1 MNNAKIHRYLKVLK
15 ILRGKPMYTRQLLNI
30 IGSWGD
36 GYSLIIEMSSLGLIE
51 RYTAPCQ
58 NTTQDAGQLRWCKY
72 NKISDK
78 GLKILEALENLEEE
92 VSTSGKKCRSK
103 EGDHNVQP

>member
-1 MNNAKIHRYLKVLK
+1 MNNAKIHRYLKILR

-58 NTTQDAGQLRWCKY
+58 NTHDAGQLRWCKY
-72 NKISDK
+72 NKISEK
-78 GLKILEALENLEEE
+78 GLKILEALEVLEE
-92 VSTSGKKCRSK
+92 VSASG
-103 EGDHNVQP
+103 

>member
-1 MNNAKIHRYLKVLK
+1 MNNAKIHRYLK
-15 ILRGKPMYTRQLLNI
+15 ILRILRDRPMYTRQLLNI

-36 GYSLIIEMSSLGLIE
+36 GYGLIVEMSSLGLIE

-58 NTTQDAGQLRWCKY
+58 NAQDAGQLRWCKY

-78 GLKILEALENLEEE
+78 GLKILEALESLEEE
-92 VSTSGKKCRSK
+92 VGSNG
-103 EGDHNVQP
+103 

>member
-1 MNNAKIHRYLKVLK
+1 MNSSKIHRYLKVLK
-15 ILRGKPMYTRQLLNI
+15 ILRGKPMYTRQLLNM

-36 GYSLIIEMSSLGLIE
+36 GYGLIVEMSSLGLIE

-58 NTTQDAGQLRWCKY
+58 NTNIDAGQLRWCKY

-78 GLKILEALENLEEE
+78 GLKILEALEELEEE
-92 VSTSGKKCRSK
+92 VGSNG
-103 EGDHNVQP
+103 

>member
-1 MNNAKIHRYLKVLK
+1 MNNAKIHRYLK
-15 ILRGKPMYTRQLLNI
+15 ILRILRDRPMYTRQLLNI

-36 GYSLIIEMSSLGLIE
+36 GYGLIVEMSSLGLIE

-58 NTTQDAGQLRWCKY
+58 NAQDAGQLRWCKY

-78 GLKILEALENLEEE
+78 GLKILEALEDLEEE
-92 VSTSGKKCRSK
+92 VGSNG
-103 EGDHNVQP
+103 

>member
-1 MNNAKIHRYLKVLK
+1 MNNAKIHRYLKILR

-58 NTTQDAGQLRWCKY
+58 NTHDAGQLRWCKY

-78 GLKILEALENLEEE
+78 GLKILEALEVLEE
-92 VSTSGKKCRSK
+92 VSASG
-103 EGDHNVQP
+103 

>member
-1 MNNAKIHRYLKVLK
+1 MNNAKIHRYLKILR

-58 NTTQDAGQLRWCKY
+58 NTHDTGQLRWCKY

-78 GLKILEALENLEEE
+78 GLKILEALEVLEE
-92 VSTSGKKCRSK
+92 VSASG
-103 EGDHNVQP
+103 